1 MEKPMDRTPARDAI
15 ADEAVGETLESRAPD
30 APRGQKLRR
39 RKLPGDLQGRPGL
52 RQALPNKPPN
62 LSANGSAMP
71 TRMLEAALAGRDA

>member
-30 APRGQKLRR
+30 AARR
-39 RKLPGDLQGRPGL
+39 AEIAAEEAATRLQGRPGL

-71 TRMLEAALAGRDA
+71 MRMLEAALAGLDA